1 MSMNGESSTCSGSCV
16 PRKKVRAFRIASTTR
31 IDCVSSR
38 PASLSAYFNKSFL
51 ARKFLLLSQ
60 RMFSTKIMSGVS
72 GMCDVGW
79 LCWLRLSSSL
89 RGAAQVLEPL
99 QARTN
104 ASDSSG
110 VLLEVTRP
118 TSTVLCL
125 MVWGHCPS
133 RSEQNRVAARD
144 MFHELLSKWDF
155 EFQFCRLGD
164 DEWRQVAVKKGVVV
178 SAADL
183 YHPSGAEIVAT
194 LCRIWQNLQDRA

>member
-1 MSMNGESSTCSGSCV
+1 MSMNGESSTCSGSCM
-16 PRKKVRAFRIASTTR
+16 PRKTRAFRIANTTR

-38 PASLSAYFNKSFL
+38 PATLSAYFNKSFL
-51 ARKFLLLSQ
+51 AKKFLLLSQ
-60 RMFSTKIMSGVS
+60 HMFSTKIMSGMS

-79 LCWLRLSSSL
+79 LHR
-89 RGAAQVLEPL
+89 AAQVLEPL
-99 QARTN
+99 QPRTN

-125 MVWGHCPS
+125 MVWGHSPS

-144 MFHELLSKWDF
+144 MFHELLSRWDF

-183 YHPSGAEIVAT
+183 YHPSGAEILAT
-194 LCRIWQNLQDRA
+194 LYRIWQNLQDRA